1 MTIATTDS
9 LSAELWETWE
19 KRTLIRALPHLVHN
33 LFAQVYPMPQG
44 MGETIKFRKFGE
56 LATIDAPLVE
66 GITPMS
72 HTPNVTTVTA
82 TMDFYGAYLTHTD
95 KLRFTAFDPIIQ
107 HFNDVL
113 GEQCGRSI
121 DLLTRAEMV
130 SGFTTNVV
138 FPSTYTLNSQVTA
151 TDILDYDLLSKAV
164 AITGTSRARPL
175 QGMKYPVI
183 MHWHTWRDLMRD
195 EIVREMFQADN
206 ANSGTNPFRTARV
219 GELLN
224 MVIYVTDHAYINT
237 NAGDSN
243 TDVYYTIILG
253 QEAYGVSGLSGHT
266 PNMPTVATPDNAFG
280 GMTGQTIKPV
290 EIILKDLGSA
300 GAADPLNQR
309 ASAAWKAS
317 HVAKTLQAAFAT
329 VIRHATTMGS

>member
-1 MTIATTDS
+1 MADHTTDT
-9 LSAELWETWE
+9 LSGELWEKWE
-19 KRTLIRALPHLVHN
+19 TRTLIRALPHLVHN
-33 LFAQVYPMPQG
+33 KFAQVYPMPQG

-56 LATIDAPLVE
+56 LSTVSAALTE
-66 GITPMS
+66 GVTPAAHS
-72 HTPNVTTVTA
+72 TTVTTVTA

-95 KLRFTAFDPIIQ
+95 KLRYTAFDPIIQ

-121 DLLTRAEMV
+121 DILTRTEMV

-138 FPSTYTLNSQVTA
+138 YPSTYTNVNQITSA
-151 TDILDYDLLSKAV
+151 DILDYDLLSKGI
-164 AITGTSRARPL
+164 AIQGTARARPVE
-175 QGMKYPVI
+175 GMKFPVI
-183 MHWHTWRDLMRD
+183 MHWYTWRDLMRD

-206 ANSGTNPFRTARV
+206 ANAGTNPFRSGRV

-224 MVIYVTDHAYINT
+224 MVIYVTDHAYVNT
-237 NAGDSN
+237 DAGASS
-243 TDVYYTIILG
+243 TDVYYTFILG
-253 QEAYGVSGLSGHT
+253 QEAYGVSGISGFT
-266 PNMPTVATPDNAFG
+266 PNMPNVATPDNQFG